1 MKFRYTFALS
11 KYKSFKVMNTPKS
24 TFDESNVITEIKK
37 YLPSQAPLK
46 DFIFQNQLSSF
57 QEFNFFEGLG
67 KASEIFGYKVFLSLQ
82 EFRNLYE
89 NEKISEDII
98 DKIII
103 ENKGKDELKIWKN
116 NLIHKHYNTSIS
128 PRVGKLRA
136 NWSKNYGIDLD
147 SYVHTTLF
155 RIICSYLDQGIS
167 IWNFPLWHNGFLA
180 SLKEMEQESMSS
192 FFKTKEVKEMFL
204 TDGYSIPELLNK
216 LVGNE
221 LLYSQYLF
229 DQQFA
234 HPGWSGMVSVIE
246 ARPDTLI
253 DQKITLQEIIILELL
268 LEIDTL
274 NAEFGVGNWVPLN
287 KFITTPY
294 HDMFADVVTG
304 ELHEVYK
311 LWQTAYEWTFYDEV
325 FAAIKAPK
333 KPKEDVKVKSF
344 QAMFC
349 IDDRE
354 ISLRDHLERTD
365 PNCETYG
372 TPGFFNVEFY
382 FQPENGKSYTKLCP
396 APITPK
402 YLIKEIGTH
411 RRAKN
416 KDWNFSKRTHSLLA
430 GMIISPT
437 LGLWSAMKLALSIL
451 HPSMTPATATSLRHM
466 DKVSKLTIENTTSE
480 LENGLQLGFT
490 IHEMADRVEGLLK
503 SINLVDN
510 FAPIVY
516 VVGHGASSV
525 NNPFYSTMDC
535 GACSCRPGSVN
546 ARVFCHMANHKEVRE
561 ILKNRGI
568 VIPEVTHFLGGLH
581 DTTRDEIVFY
591 DEHLLS
597 YSNLDNHFHRNFD
610 IFNKALLL
618 NAKERTRRFDTIPN
632 TDSLESIHE
641 KVLTRSVSLF
651 EPRPELDHANNA
663 LTIVGRRE
671 ITKQLFLDRRSF
683 LNSYDYSSDP
693 SGDILFGIMKP
704 IAPVCGGINLNYYFS
719 RVDNPKLGAG
729 TKLPH
734 NVMGLFGV
742 ANGIDGDLRPGLPLQ
757 MVEAHDPI
765 RQMVVVEHYPEI
777 VLEVLKKLPT
787 YEWYYNQWMHSS
799 ALHPDT
805 RDIYIFK
812 EGYFYLYQTIQKNI
826 ETIADI
832 TPIIEQSKGLENI
845 PVYLIS

>member
-1 MKFRYTFALS
+1 
-11 KYKSFKVMNTPKS
+11 MNSQQT
-24 TFDESNVITEIKK
+24 TFDVNKVIQELKHF
-37 YLPSQAPLK
+37 LPTQAPLK

-57 QEFNFFEGLG
+57 QEYNFFEGLG

-82 EFRNLYE
+82 EFRDLYSKG
-89 NEKISEDII
+89 KISADII
-98 DKIII
+98 EKIII
-103 ENKGKDELKIWKN
+103 ENKGKDELKAWKSHL
-116 NLIHKHYNTSIS
+116 LIKHYNTSIN
-128 PRVGKLRA
+128 PRVGRLRA
-136 NWSKNYGIDLD
+136 NWESHYGIDLD
-147 SYVHTTLF
+147 SRVHPILF

-167 IWNFPLWHNGFLA
+167 IWNFPLWNNGFLQ
-180 SLKEMEQESMSS
+180 SVREIEQESMSS
-192 FFKTKEVKEMFL
+192 FFRTKEVREMLL
-204 TDGYSIPELLNK
+204 TDDCKLEDLLK
-216 LVGNE
+216 KVVGDE
-221 LLYSQYLF
+221 SLYAQYLF

-246 ARPDTLI
+246 AKPETLI
-253 DQKITLQEIIILELL
+253 DQKQISLNEIIILELL
-268 LEIDTL
+268 LEIDAL
-274 NAEFGVGNWVPLN
+274 NDKIGAKNWKPLAHGLR
-287 KFITTPY
+287 KKHKDIFEE
-294 HDMFADVVTG
+294 VVTD

-311 LWQTAYEWTFYDEV
+311 LWQIAYEWTFYDEV
-325 FAAIKAPK
+325 FAAIKTEKKTSQAPT
-333 KPKEDVKVKSF
+333 VKSF

-354 ISLRDHLERTD
+354 ISLRDHLEKTD
-365 PNCETYG
+365 KHCATYG

-382 FQPENGKSYTKLCP
+382 FQPELGKSYTKLCP

-411 RRAKN
+411 RRKKN

-451 HPSMTPATATSLRHM
+451 NPSMTPATATSLRHM
-466 DKVSKLTIENTTSE
+466 DKVSKLTIENTSTE

-490 IHEMADRVEGLLK
+490 IAEMADRVEGLLR

-546 ARVFCHMANHKEVRE
+546 ARVFCHMANHKEVRA
-561 ILKNRGI
+561 ILNTRGI
-568 VIPEVTHFLGGLH
+568 TIPEESHFLGGLH

-597 YSNLDNHFHRNFD
+597 YPNLDNHFHRNMD
-610 IFNKALLL
+610 IFDKALSM
-618 NAKERTRRFDTIPN
+618 NAKERARRFDTIPN

-641 KVLTRSVSLF
+641 KILTRSVSLF

-671 ITKQLFLDRRSF
+671 ITKHLFLDRRSF

-693 SGDILFGIMKP
+693 SGHILFGILKP

-719 RVDNPKLGAG
+719 RVDNQKLGAG

-757 MVEAHDPI
+757 MIEAHDPI

-787 YEWYYNQWMHSS
+787 YDWYYNNWMHIS
-799 ALHPDT
+799 ALHPET
-805 RDIYIFK
+805 GEIFIFK
-812 EGYFYLYQTIQKNI
+812 EGNFYPYLPIHKNI
-826 ETIADI
+826 ETINDI
-832 TPIIEQSKGLENI
+832 NSIIEKSKGLENI
-845 PVYLIS
+845 PVYLIA